1 MTWKI
6 LLQNSLIFLN
16 FSFEKLNIKALFLL
30 TIKISV
36 FVREKYVHGEK
47 NLKIALQLS
56 HNITPILLSCG

>member
-30 TIKISV
+30 TIKISISL
-36 FVREKYVHGEK
+36 FEK
-47 NLKIALQLS
+47 NMCMVKDSIAT
-56 HNITPILLSCG
+56 IT